1 MFADGAFFNDI
12 LTNRVVKIVSEDAD
26 DLQKI
31 VKILQKKSVKVKLT
45 KCSCLQSEFMSGATS
60 TNYFQSQQ
68 RAF

>member
-45 KCSCLQSEFMSGATS
+45 KCSCLQSEFMSGAS